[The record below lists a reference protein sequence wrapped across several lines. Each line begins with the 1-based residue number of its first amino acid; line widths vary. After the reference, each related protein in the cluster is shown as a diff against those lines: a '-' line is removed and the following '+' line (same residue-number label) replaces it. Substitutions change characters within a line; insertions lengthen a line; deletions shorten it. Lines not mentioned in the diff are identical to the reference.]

1 MRSANK
7 DYNIILK
14 KNGIYKPLGDTRWML
29 LDAGC
34 CACVQ
39 DLDGNNLLFIQSLR
53 EGWLYYVASLFIY
66 AMTCCM
72 NFMYEFQNFQFLK
85 SYFENDYIMFL
96 NEWELSSLVGAK

>member
-1 MRSANK
+1 MESTNQ
-7 DYNIILK
+7 
-14 KNGIYKPLGDTRWML
+14 PLGDTRWML

-53 EGWLYYVASLFIY
+53 EGWLYYVASLYIICDD
-66 AMTCCM
+66 ML
-72 NFMYEFQNFQFLK
+72 YEFQNFQFLK

-96 NEWELSSLVGAK
+96 NERELCSLVGAK